1 MLDRSRISGG
11 AAVNHNLVSELAGMQ
26 GVVLPPDRSQAI
38 ASGLAQ
44 FRPRLEASARR
55 LAFEVEPASFIVALE
70 KGRGE

>member
-1 MLDRSRISGG
+1 
-11 AAVNHNLVSELAGMQ
+11 MQ

-44 FRPRLEASARR
+44 LRPRLEASARR